1 MNLCDYE
8 ICWEI
13 LFQTNNLMNKDIGQG
28 KPYPYGNYFFK
39 ISCLQGLLGLKEKE
53 KHLVH
58 FLNKIR
64 Y

>member
-28 KPYPYGNYFFK
+28 KPYPYGNYFF
-39 ISCLQGLLGLKEKE
+39 
-53 KHLVH
+53 
-58 FLNKIR
+58 
-64 Y
+64 